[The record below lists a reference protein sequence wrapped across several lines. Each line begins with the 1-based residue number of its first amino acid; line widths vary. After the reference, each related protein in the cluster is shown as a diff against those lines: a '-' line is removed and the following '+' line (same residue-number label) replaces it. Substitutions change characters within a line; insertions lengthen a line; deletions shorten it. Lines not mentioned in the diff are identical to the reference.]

1 MQQHGFIRDEL
12 DMKFLILFILKH
24 LREPV
29 AFVDFIEMALVD
41 TGVTYFELASAFMNL
56 VELGN
61 ISDLGHDTYEIT
73 EMGRNASDA
82 YESRLRSSVREK
94 ALAAIMRV
102 QSRIRRDR
110 SILCETIIKD
120 ESTAI
125 ARMRM
130 SDDKDPILNL
140 EMLCVSAAQ
149 ASMLQKNFKQYAETI
164 YNEIL
169 VVLTK
174 DRSEDK

>member
-1 MQQHGFIRDEL
+1 MQLGFIRDEL

-29 AFVDFIEMALVD
+29 AFNDFIEMALVD
-41 TGVTYFELASAFMNL
+41 TGVTYFELASCFMSL

-73 EMGRNASDA
+73 LVGRNASDA
-82 YESRLRSSVREK
+82 YEERLRSSVREK

-110 SILCETIIKD
+110 AIVCETIVKD
-120 ESTAI
+120 DKTTI

-130 SDDKDPILNL
+130 SDETDAILNL
-140 EMLCVSAAQ
+140 EMLCVSPSQAA
-149 ASMLQKNFKQYAETI
+149 MLQKNFKQHAEKI

-169 VVLTK
+169 VTLTK
-174 DRSEDK
+174 DRSEQK